1 MKVLIFIFILIVIS
15 CCLVLNGI
23 YLMLFL
29 LFILLAFNLLK
40 LHINYDPRIE
50 LSMELYN
57 NFKKCCEYHR
67 YMQNSG
73 IYDDNLDS
81 NKLYKAWEKEIKI
94 IELTLPKYLLDEM
107 GAFPMREFEA
117 RYKQN

>member
-1 MKVLIFIFILIVIS
+1 MKVLIFILIVIS

-23 YLMLFL
+23 YLVLFL

-50 LSMELYN
+50 LSIELYN
-57 NFKKCCEYHR
+57 NFKICCEYHR

-81 NKLYKAWEKEIKI
+81 NKMYKAWEKEVKI